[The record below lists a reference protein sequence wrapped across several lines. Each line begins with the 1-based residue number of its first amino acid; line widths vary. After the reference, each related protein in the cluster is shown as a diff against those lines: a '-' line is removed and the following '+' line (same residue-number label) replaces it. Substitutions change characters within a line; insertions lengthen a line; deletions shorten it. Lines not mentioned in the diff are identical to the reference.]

1 MEKNIHFS
9 SIDTLDMYKEA
20 IFKNQNTNRSTNG
33 TFSFKRFSWIFRTCL
48 ILLFC
53 IYGDPFCVAKSKVE
67 GGAST
72 KTEAGG
78 GNAEGGNNNKV
89 NANDVNESPTTG
101 GNAKTEAGGS
111 NTGGGNNNYNNT
123 NPIDVIL
130 VDEGAKTTPFKPD
143 ENNNASA
150 NTKPSKT
157 DSEENAIQGEV
168 KSDDVI
174 ISATPESNSLT
185 ESDDNYK
192 SSLSNKY
199 QTEFIDYN
207 FYYYS
212 AGNPGGQWMSRLAKL
227 YDGRTDEEV
236 KKGLKGEN
244 GNKTVVRYYPDTE
257 FIKGLRRGI
266 VPSVMVDSKGDLYTL
281 SLVGFGKYGPK
292 FQLAK
297 YCYSKGSITP
307 TIATFEPWRKVYN
320 NLVELPKEPNFEIE
334 NSADAYH
341 WKFHNALSPCIFQE
355 VGGVYNDAF
364 VRIFCLIPNQ
374 CLGTGKTGGFE
385 GGLFFKL
392 SKEELSK
399 FSDLTDPGNTQNPPT
414 FQEYSSTGEEFF
426 EWRRAPNR
434 SYGSSSCFQNCWGNY
449 QGLIFDYPGNKSWYN
464 WLFFVS
470 KGTNANKASSGNG
483 NSKTNE
489 SRQDSC
495 HVYCK
500 KVWSAGFS
508 AQGNTNAL
516 PEPEGETED
525 TGRYICP
532 RFIRTKN
539 HVYYAFSASGSN
551 IVLGRMGNMNDKLN
565 AGTSEVL
572 GMLDVNSGI
581 ENTGNSKSA
590 YNFDFCVLNKD
601 GSPCTYESSDC
612 SEEEPKI
619 ICVFS
624 LGGGSYTDSTQPIT
638 YINWIT
644 NYATGVLSSI
654 CLSENSRSTWAQN
667 TIYVTGLQRG
677 LGECVS
683 ITNTEKSDLY
693 RLYLN
698 SHKIVPYTSPSGKH
712 YMIYAYC
719 YPGKK
724 EHLYLGYAQYFIDA
738 QGCLRLL
745 SQTEFK
751 DASSGNSFGNFTH
764 CSRIISMDLK
774 NNHLWITFVKDTGW
788 DATGQ
793 SKDVRKGSGAYYYFH
808 ILASDLIQE

>member
-1 MEKNIHFS
+1 MRKKV
-9 SIDTLDMYKEA
+9 L
-20 IFKNQNTNRSTNG
+20 FKNQKNTDQN
-33 TFSFKRFSWIFRTCL
+33 KRGAFCNVSMKKILEMCL
-48 ILLFC
+48 VLLFC
-53 IYGDPFCVAKSKVE
+53 IYGEPFCVAKSANSV
-67 GGAST
+67 GSS
-72 KTEAGG
+72 GG
-78 GNAEGGNNNKV
+78 GGQKTQANNING
-89 NANDVNESPTTG
+89 SPTTG
-101 GNAKTEAGGS
+101 GNEKTNDGGGKI
-111 NTGGGNNNYNNT
+111 NAGGGNDNYNNA
-123 NPIDVIL
+123 NPIQN
-130 VDEGAKTTPFKPD
+130 EKPSD
-143 ENNNASA
+143 LQPNNNGSGNEKPYA
-150 NTKPSKT
+150 NNDPGTNKPNL
-157 DSEENAIQGEV
+157 EIEA
-168 KSDDVI
+168 DDVI
-174 ISATPESNSLT
+174 IHATPKSNSLT
-185 ESDDNYK
+185 EPTYTYSPGIFK
-192 SSLSNKY
+192 NKKV
-199 QTEFIDYN
+199 QTGIIDFN

-212 AGNPGGQWMSRLAKL
+212 ANGSGGRWMARLAKL
-227 YDGRTDEEV
+227 YDGRPEKQVKTDYILGRDDG
-236 KKGLKGEN
+236 K
-244 GNKTVVRYYPDTE
+244 VVMVPYPSIE
-257 FIKGLRRGI
+257 AIEGLRRGI
-266 VPSVMVDSKGDLYTL
+266 TPSAMVDSEGNLYTL
-281 SLVGFGKYGPK
+281 SLVGFGQYGPK

-297 YCYSKGSITP
+297 YCYSENNK
-307 TIATFEPWRKVYN
+307 TINSTTATFEPWRTVYN
-320 NLVELPKEPNFEIE
+320 IELPKEPNFTIN
-334 NSADAYH
+334 NSEDAYH
-341 WKFHNALSPCIFQE
+341 WRFHNALSPCIFQE
-355 VGGVYNDAF
+355 VGGKYNDTF
-364 VRIFCLIPNQ
+364 IRIFCLIPNQ
-374 CLGTGKTGGFE
+374 YLITGKGGGFE
-385 GGLFFKL
+385 GGLFLKL

-399 FSDLTDPGNTQNPPT
+399 FSDLTDPGNTQNPPA

-426 EWRRAPNR
+426 EWCRAPNR

-470 KGTNANKASSGNG
+470 KGTNANKVSSGNG

-489 SRQDSC
+489 SNQSSC
-495 HVYCK
+495 YVYCK

-532 RFIRTKN
+532 RFIRTQN
-539 HVYYAFSASGSN
+539 HVYYAFSHKGTN
-551 IVLGRMGNMNDKLN
+551 IVFGRMEGMNTGNETSNLL
-565 AGTSEVL
+565 GT
-572 GMLDVNSGI
+572 LDVNCGI
-581 ENTGNSKSA
+581 ESNFEGSSYSA

-601 GSPCTYESSDC
+601 GSPCTHESKD
-612 SEEEPKI
+612 EGAKI

-624 LGGGSYTDSTQPIT
+624 LGGGSYTGMTQTTT

-683 ITNTEKSDLY
+683 IINTAKPDAN

-698 SHKIVPYTSPSGKH
+698 SQKIVPYTSPTGKH

-724 EHLYLGYAQYFIDA
+724 EHLYLGYAQYFIDS

-751 DASSGNSFGNFTH
+751 DGDPKNGDGPTYDSFGDFTR

-788 DATGQ
+788 DATEQ
-793 SKDVRKGSGAYYYFH
+793 SQEVRQKAGCYYYFH